1 MSNIVENA
9 TSPVDVRLPVPS
21 EPMSAAEAR
30 HRIQELTTALAAR
43 DSFIALI
50 GHELRNTLAPMV
62 LLAESFGT
70 LAEGS
75 QPPAKLLS
83 RLAMLTGNLNKLIS
97 TVGRIIEVADLR
109 RGKLQLEPTT
119 VDLVGLVEEVC
130 REARREAASSAA
142 ELVIVTRG
150 PVLGRWDRGRVK
162 QVVANLI
169 TNAIH
174 YSGGGRIELAVR
186 DRGADIEIAIED
198 HGPGICPDLIPQLFD
213 FADQAGSRR
222 SNGFGTGLWVV
233 KALCTA
239 MQGSVTAEN
248 CSGGGARFCV
258 ALPRG

>member
-1 MSNIVENA
+1 MPNIAENA
-9 TSPVDVRLPVPS
+9 TGPSDVRLPVPT

-43 DSFIALI
+43 DSFMALV

-62 LLAESFGT
+62 LLAESFGM

-83 RLAMLTGNLNKLIS
+83 RLSMLTGNLNKLIS

-109 RGKLQLEPTT
+109 RGKLQLEPTM

-130 REARREAASSAA
+130 REARREAATSGA
-142 ELVIVTRG
+142 ELAVVTPG
-150 PVLGRWDRGRVK
+150 PVVGRWDRARVK
-162 QVVANLI
+162 QIVANLV

-174 YSGGGRIELAVR
+174 YSGGGRIEVSVR
-186 DRGADIEIAIED
+186 DRGDDVELAIED

-213 FADQAGSRR
+213 FAEHGGRR
-222 SNGFGTGLWVV
+222 SNGLGTGLWVV

-239 MQGSVTAEN
+239 MQGSVSAEN